1 MDRLRFRPGAA
12 SLRSGLRL
20 VVATLSAV
28 GCAPVPNPHTVA
40 AYRANPALRARE
52 LAYCADDPGTL
63 RSTPDCV
70 NARVAERLEG
80 LGQLRSL
87 APLRLPPPAPASR
100 VLRAPK
106 G

>member
-1 MDRLRFRPGAA
+1 MNKSRFRPGAA
-12 SLRSGLRL
+12 FLRSGLRL

-40 AYRANPALRARE
+40 EYRANPALRTSE
-52 LAYCADDPGTL
+52 LARCANDPGTL

-70 NARVAERLEG
+70 NARAADRMES

-87 APLRLPPPAPASR
+87 APLRLPPPAP
-100 VLRAPK
+100 RAPK
-106 G
+106 E